1 MTGEALVSTT
11 DTLKPSN
18 VQQGV
23 KYVGG
28 DTDYISEDI
37 DAESIARY
45 SVQNFLFARTK
56 SQQMNLIFPNPYK
69 LTVFD
74 ANDEIDEDVSNDM
87 RVMCNAK
94 DVNLWMKMQLTYS
107 DVFEGG
113 AMMTNPVWEYKDNVY
128 TLTELNY
135 LPWLTFASSPG
146 THFKVSSEIL
156 TGIGIDD
163 SGTVRFYQTDL
174 YGQPVELTNVVMI
187 KNPTSKGVAGTPLC
201 LPIIPLI
208 SGSTFSLNA
217 QTQKVNRV
225 GAPTPFL
232 KITDPMPASAK
243 NGMISDEE
251 YAQMFLKNY
260 SKDILMPLRGN
271 MELVDSHMDDNGSA
285 LETIEYFNK
294 QIIDF
299 FSPSSMIQQDGNS
312 IGGSDSSE
320 LGLLMRYVSS
330 VHEWIENPYEELL
343 QPYLDANGY
352 EGYRVVIEI
361 PEPEIDNTKTD
372 LDKIQRAGLYAR
384 DQVYANEFRGWFGL
398 DPLEEF
404 EDKFIADLDTTD
416 LRKTQPS
423 EESTAFQN
431 TADRPTP
438 KQAEKFSEDEQKDA
452 WKIVTEE
459 VLDAIT
465 EDEE

>member
-37 DAESIARY
+37 DADSIARY
-45 SVQNFLFARTK
+45 SVQNWLFDGAKTK
-56 SQQMNLIFPNPYK
+56 QMNLIFPNPYT

-74 ANDEIDEDVSNDM
+74 ANNEIDEDVSNDM
-87 RVMCNAK
+87 RKMCSAK
-94 DVNLWMKMQLTYS
+94 GVNLWLKMRLTYS
-107 DVFEGG
+107 DSFEGG
-113 AMMTNPVWEYKDNVY
+113 ASMYNPVWQYKDNVY
-128 TLTELNY
+128 TLTELNH
-135 LPWLTFASSPG
+135 LPWITFAGSPG

-156 TGIGIDD
+156 TGIGLDD
-163 SGTVRFYQTDL
+163 DGNVKFYQTDL
-174 YGQPVELTNVVMI
+174 NGQPVELTNVVMI

-201 LPIIPLI
+201 VPIIPLI
-208 SGSTFSLNA
+208 SGSKFAMNA
-217 QTQKVNRV
+217 QMQKVNRV

-232 KITDPMPASAK
+232 SVKDGKPGATA
-243 NGMISDEE
+243 NGMVSDEE

-260 SKDILMPLRGN
+260 SKDILMPIRGES
-271 MELVDSHMDDNGSA
+271 MELVDGHMVDNGSA
-285 LETIEYFNK
+285 LETIDYLIK

-330 VHEWIENPYEELL
+330 VHEWIENPFEELL

-352 EGYRVVIEI
+352 EGYRIEIEI
-361 PEPEIDNTKTD
+361 PEPEIDKTEQNLKIADIMTKSPTEF
-372 LDKIQRAGLYAR
+372 KK
-384 DQVYANEFRGWFGL
+384 NELRRLLGE
-398 DPLEEF
+398 DELEEF
-404 EDKFIADLDTTD
+404 EDQFMEAAASSFGSFTNT
-416 LRKTQPS
+416 
-423 EESTAFQN
+423 EEK
-431 TADRPTP
+431 PTP
-438 KQAEKFSEDEQKDA
+438 LQAEKKSAKEQKDA
-452 WKIVTEE
+452 WEIVTEE

-465 EDEE
+465 EDES